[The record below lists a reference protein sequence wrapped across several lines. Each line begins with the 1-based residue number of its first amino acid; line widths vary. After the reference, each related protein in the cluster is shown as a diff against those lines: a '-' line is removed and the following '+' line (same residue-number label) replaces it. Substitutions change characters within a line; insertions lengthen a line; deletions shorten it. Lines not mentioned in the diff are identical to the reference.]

1 MLENMAGAVGF
12 AMHEERLARAA
23 HNMLLIEAKQ
33 AATGQRASDRS
44 YRASLARALVALAAR
59 VAPTAR
65 QANPGTPALAQ

>member
-23 HNMLLIEAKQ
+23 HNVRLIEATR

-44 YRASLARALVALAAR
+44 YRVSLVRALVALAAP
-59 VAPTAR
+59 VAPTAT
-65 QANPGTPALAQ
+65 QSNPGTPALT